1 MIYLLYI
8 DVHMGKIAPAKPLL
22 ILLYGMPGSGK
33 TSFARQLCEH
43 MQAAHV
49 HGDRIRTELFQNPTY
64 SKDENHL
71 ISSLMTYMAGE
82 FLSTGVSVIYDTN
95 AMRVAQRRA
104 LRNMAKKADAEA
116 ILIWFQIDADSAFAR
131 ASKRNK
137 RRLDDMYSAPIHID
151 MFRQQLAGMQN
162 PDANEPYIVL
172 SGKHL
177 FSTQKNALLRIL
189 RERHLID
196 AVATNE
202 QLTKPGLINI
212 VPNPAAAGRVDLS
225 RRNIIIR

>member
-1 MIYLLYI
+1 MLYI
-8 DVHMGKIAPAKPLL
+8 DIHMGKIAPAKPLL

-43 MQAAHV
+43 MQAAHI
-49 HGDRIRTELFQNPTY
+49 HGDRIRSELFQNPTY

-95 AMRVAQRRA
+95 AMRIAQRRA
-104 LRNMAKKADAEA
+104 LRNMATKTNAETV
-116 ILIWFQIDADSAFAR
+116 LLWFQIDADSAFAR
-131 ASKRNK
+131 ASKRSK
-137 RRLDDMYSAPIHID
+137 RRPDDTYSAPQSVD
-151 MFRQQLAGMQN
+151 MFKQQLSGMQN
-162 PDANEPYIVL
+162 PEANEPYIVL

-177 FSTQKNALLRIL
+177 FSTQKNAFLRIL
-189 RERHLID
+189 RERRLID
-196 AVATNE
+196 GTATNE
-202 QLTKPGLINI
+202 QLTKPGLVNL
-212 VPNPAAAGRVDLS
+212 VPNPAAGRVDMS